1 MLQALN
7 QSDMLCN
14 LSKMCSLHFYQH

>member
-1 MLQALN
+1 MIQALS

-14 LSKMCSLHFYQH
+14 LSKMCSLHFC